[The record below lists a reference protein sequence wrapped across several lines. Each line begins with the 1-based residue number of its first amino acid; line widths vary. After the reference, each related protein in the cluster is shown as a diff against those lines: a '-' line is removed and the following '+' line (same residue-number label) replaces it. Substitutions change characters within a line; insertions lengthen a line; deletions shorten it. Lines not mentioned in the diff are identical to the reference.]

1 MWPLRRWMWTRAMA
15 LLDMFSSLLHRIALR
30 LSQVVVD
37 NITLRLRHVARMIVD
52 KWRHAHAPPTGQPVL
67 ALRADVELGPVN
79 ADVWHGWVDFG
90 RAHAPPTG
98 DADVWHGWVDFRRA
112 HAPPTGEP
120 MLAERDDVELGREND
135 IAGHGWQ
142 DTKISNSK

>member
-1 MWPLRRWMWTRAMA
+1 MHRPPASRC
-15 LLDMFSSLLHRIALR
+15 LLCVLMSSLDPSTQMCGMA
-30 LSQVVVD
+30 
-37 NITLRLRHVARMIVD
+37 
-52 KWRHAHAPPTGQPVL
+52 
-67 ALRADVELGPVN
+67 
-79 ADVWHGWVDFG
+79 GWILG

-120 MLAERDDVELGREND
+120 KLAERDDVELGREND